1 MRKSLLLFRKAFLPW
16 IRRRA
21 KGQTLV
27 EYAMIIAVLALVT
40 VGALYALSQ
49 QTGKLYSTIG
59 SNLSQMGAS
68 H

>member
-1 MRKSLLLFRKAFLPW
+1 
-16 IRRRA
+16 
-21 KGQTLV
+21 V

-40 VGALYALSQ
+40 VGALYSLSQ

-59 SNLSQMGAS
+59 SNLNKMTGS